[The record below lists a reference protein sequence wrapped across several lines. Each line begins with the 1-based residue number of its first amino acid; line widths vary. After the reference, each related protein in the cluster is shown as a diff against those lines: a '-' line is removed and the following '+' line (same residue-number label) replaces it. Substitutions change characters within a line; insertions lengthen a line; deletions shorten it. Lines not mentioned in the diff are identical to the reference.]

1 LPGLAA
7 AARGYSRPTAGT
19 YHYEIGEKDASVFF
33 ALSLEKAI
41 FVPGI
46 VEHANFR
53 TAEFL
58 RDGAEIES
66 WTRVIET
73 VMRGKLI

>member
-1 LPGLAA
+1 M
-7 AARGYSRPTAGT
+7 RRF
-19 YHYEIGEKDASVFF
+19 FF